1 LLTILLSLNNVLA
14 VGGAGSYDVAVVGA
28 GHNGLVAAF
37 YLARAGL
44 KVVVV
49 ERRDIVGGA
58 CVTEEFAP
66 GFRASTG
73 AYILSMLRPA
83 IWKDLRLRE
92 RGVVTDDAGPS
103 LNLFPDGADLLLDD
117 DPDLAA
123 EAVRRF
129 SPADAQALPEVEDQL
144 LRLAGLLVPTF
155 DLTAFNVGDLHRR
168 DSRTLTSMLRSAVR
182 SRKDLDEAL
191 FLMTTSA
198 DHNLSERFESPYVK
212 AALGWH
218 SINDSLNGPSTLGT
232 AYVLL
237 HDHVSHE
244 PGGGLRR
251 WGFVRG
257 GMGQVTVKMAEA
269 AREAGA
275 EIRTG
280 VEVDR
285 ILTRG
290 TGESVTA
297 SGLALSDG
305 SEVDSRIVLSN
316 ADPRRT
322 FETLCDPGDLPA
334 EFLRAVRNIRSDG
347 TSIKINLALDA
358 LPAAAAVPGTG
369 PQPYHH
375 GVLEL
380 GPTLDV
386 LDRQQADARVGVAAT
401 GAHIEMCFPT
411 VHDPSLAPE
420 GKHVATIDVNSQP
433 YSLAEGNWDSIK
445 DGVADRVLQE
455 LDGYFPGLSSSVLHR
470 QVLSPLDLERIIGIT
485 GGHALHGE
493 MAPDQLFMNRPV
505 RGYAD
510 YRTPIA
516 GLYLCG
522 AGTHPGGGVSGAN
535 GRNCAGEALRDLRG
549 GWLRRRL
556 HDRKR

>member
-1 LLTILLSLNNVLA
+1 MSQAKAYDA
-14 VGGAGSYDVAVVGA
+14 VVVGA

-37 YLARAGL
+37 YLARAGQRVL
-44 KVVVV
+44 VV
-49 ERRDIVGGA
+49 ERREIVGGA

-66 GFRASTG
+66 GYRASTG

-83 IWKDLRLRE
+83 VWADLRLRE

-117 DPDLAA
+117 DPDTAA
-123 EAVRRF
+123 RAVRRF
-129 SPADAQALPEVEDQL
+129 SPADAETLPEVEDQL

-155 DLTAFNVGDLHRR
+155 DLTAFSVGRLRRR
-168 DSRTLTSMLRSAVR
+168 DRRTLTSLLRATVR
-182 SRKDLDEAL
+182 SRRDLDEAL
-191 FLMTTSA
+191 FLLTTSA
-198 DHNLSERFESPYVK
+198 DHYLSERFESPYVR

-257 GMGQVTVKMAEA
+257 GMGRVTEAMADA

-285 ILTRG
+285 ILTSGSGDGVAVTGVLLADG
-290 TGESVTA
+290 TNVATD
-297 SGLALSDG
+297 L
-305 SEVDSRIVLSN
+305 VLSN

-322 FETLCDPGDLPA
+322 FETLCDASDLPA
-334 EFLRAVRNIRSDG
+334 DFLRAVRNIRSDG
-347 TSIKINLALDA
+347 TSIKLNLALDR
-358 LPAAAAVPGTG
+358 LPSARGQEGSGA
-369 PQPYHH
+369 QPYHH
-375 GVLEL
+375 GILEL

-386 LDRQQADARVGVAAT
+386 LDLQQAHARAGIPAT

-420 GKHVATIDVNSQP
+420 GKHVATVDINSQP
-433 YSLAEGNWDSIK
+433 YTLAESDWDSIK
-445 DGVADRVLQE
+445 EGVADRVLAE
-455 LDGYFPGLSSSVLHR
+455 LDEYFPGISSSVLHR
-470 QVLSPLDLERIIGIT
+470 QVLSPLDLERVLGMT

-510 YRTPIA
+510 YRSPVA

-535 GRNCAGEALRDLRG
+535 GRNCAGEVLRDLRRG
-549 GWLRRRL
+549 RGWPRRSTSRRREEMT
-556 HDRKR
+556 HD

>member
-1 LLTILLSLNNVLA
+1 MSVTS
-14 VGGAGSYDVAVVGA
+14 SYDAVVVGA

-37 YLARAGL
+37 YLARAGR
-44 KVVVV
+44 KVLVV
-49 ERRDIVGGA
+49 ERREIVGGA

-83 IWKDLRLRE
+83 IWTDLKLRE

-117 DPDLAA
+117 DPATAA

-129 SPADAQALPEVEDQL
+129 SPADARTLPVVEDQL
-144 LRLAGLLVPTF
+144 LRLAALLVPTF
-155 DLTAFNVGDLHRR
+155 DMTAFDVGHLQRR
-168 DSRTLTSMLRSAVR
+168 DARSIVSLLRNTMR
-182 SRKDLDEAL
+182 SRNDLDEAL
-191 FLMTTSA
+191 FLLTASA
-198 DHNLSERFESPYVK
+198 NHYLTERFESPYVR

-218 SINDSLNGPSTLGT
+218 SINDSLAGPSTFGT

-237 HDHVSHE
+237 HDHVSHD

-257 GMGQVTVKMAEA
+257 GMGKVTEAMAEA

-275 EIRTG
+275 EIRLGVGVDQILTKG
-280 VEVDR
+280 AGENVEVAGVQLAD
-285 ILTRG
+285 G
-290 TGESVTA
+290 TTVSAGM
-297 SGLALSDG
+297 
-305 SEVDSRIVLSN
+305 VLSG
-316 ADPRRT
+316 ADPKHT
-322 FETLCDPGDLPA
+322 FETLCDPADLPA
-334 EFLRAVRNIRSDG
+334 DFLRSVRNIRSDG
-347 TSIKINLALDA
+347 TSIKINLALDR
-358 LPAAAAVPGTG
+358 LPAAVGQTGTG

-375 GVLEL
+375 GVIEI

-386 LDRQQADARVGVAAT
+386 LDLQQAGARAGVPAT
-401 GAHIEMCFPT
+401 GAHIELCFPT
-411 VHDPSLAPE
+411 VHDSSLAPD
-420 GKHVATIDVNSQP
+420 GKHVATVDINSQP
-433 YSLAEGNWDSIK
+433 YTLAEGDWDSIK
-445 DGVADRVLQE
+445 DGVADRVLDE
-455 LDGYFPGLSSSVLHR
+455 LDGYFPGISSSVLHR
-470 QVLSPLDLERIIGIT
+470 QVLSPLDLERLLGLT

-505 RGYAD
+505 RGYAA
-510 YRTPIA
+510 YRTPVA

-535 GRNCAGEALRDLRG
+535 GRNCATEALRDTRRG
-549 GWLRRRL
+549 PQWLRRQTAAQNRGE
-556 HDRKR
+556 R

>member
-1 LLTILLSLNNVLA
+1 MTETR
-14 VGGAGSYDVAVVGA
+14 SYDTVVVGA

-37 YLARAGL
+37 YLARAGR
-44 KVVVV
+44 KVLVV
-49 ERRDIVGGA
+49 ERREIVGGA

-66 GFRASTG
+66 GYRASTG

-83 IWKDLRLRE
+83 IWTDLRLRE

-117 DPDLAA
+117 DPATAA
-123 EAVRRF
+123 QAVRRF
-129 SPADAQALPEVEDQL
+129 SPADAVMLPQVEDQL
-144 LRLAGLLVPTF
+144 LRLAALLVPTF
-155 DLTAFNVGDLHRR
+155 DMTAFNVSKLRRR
-168 DSRTLTSMLRSAVR
+168 DGRTLMALLRNTFR
-182 SRKDLDEAL
+182 SRQDLDEAL
-191 FLMTTSA
+191 FLLTTSA
-198 DHNLSERFESPYVK
+198 DHYLTERFESPYVR

-218 SINDSLNGPSTLGT
+218 SINDSLAGPSTFGT

-237 HDHVSHE
+237 HDHVSHD

-257 GMGQVTVKMAEA
+257 GMGKVTAAMAEA

-280 VEVDR
+280 VGVDR

-290 TGESVTA
+290 
-297 SGLALSDG
+297 SGSNVEVAGVQLADG
-305 SEVDSRIVLSN
+305 TVVSTDLVLSG
-316 ADPRRT
+316 ADPKHT
-322 FETLCDPGDLPA
+322 FEKLCDPADLPGD
-334 EFLRAVRNIRSDG
+334 FLAAVSNIRSDG
-347 TSIKINLALDA
+347 TSVKINLALDR
-358 LPAAAAVPGTG
+358 LPVRAGQTGTG
-369 PQPYHH
+369 PQPYHY
-375 GVLEL
+375 GVMEL

-386 LDRQQADARVGVAAT
+386 LDLQQAQARAGVPAT

-411 VHDPSLAPE
+411 VHDPSLAPD
-420 GKHVATIDVNSQP
+420 GKHVATVDINSQP
-433 YSLAEGNWDSIK
+433 YTLAEDDWDSIK
-445 DGVADRVLQE
+445 DGVADRVLSE

-470 QVLSPLDLERIIGIT
+470 QVLSPLDLERVLGMT

-505 RGYAD
+505 RGHAD

-535 GRNCAGEALRDLRG
+535 GRNSAGEALRDLRRG
-549 GWLRRRL
+549 PRRRGR
-556 HDRKR
+556 DRTQ

>member
-1 LLTILLSLNNVLA
+1 
-14 VGGAGSYDVAVVGA
+14 
-28 GHNGLVAAF
+28 
-37 YLARAGL
+37 
-44 KVVVV
+44 
-49 ERRDIVGGA
+49 
-58 CVTEEFAP
+58 
-66 GFRASTG
+66 
-73 AYILSMLRPA
+73 
-83 IWKDLRLRE
+83 
-92 RGVVTDDAGPS
+92 
-103 LNLFPDGADLLLDD
+103 
-117 DPDLAA
+117 
-123 EAVRRF
+123 
-129 SPADAQALPEVEDQL
+129 
-144 LRLAGLLVPTF
+144 
-155 DLTAFNVGDLHRR
+155 
-168 DSRTLTSMLRSAVR
+168 
-182 SRKDLDEAL
+182 
-191 FLMTTSA
+191 
-198 DHNLSERFESPYVK
+198 
-212 AALGWH
+212 
-218 SINDSLNGPSTLGT
+218 
-232 AYVLL
+232 
-237 HDHVSHE
+237 
-244 PGGGLRR
+244 
-251 WGFVRG
+251 
-257 GMGQVTVKMAEA
+257 MGQVTVTMAEA

-280 VEVDR
+280 VGVDR

-290 TGESVTA
+290 SGDSVAAT
-297 SGLALSDG
+297 GLALSDG
-305 SEVDSRIVLSN
+305 STVDSRIVLSN
-316 ADPRRT
+316 ADPRHT
-322 FETLCDPGDLPA
+322 FETLCEPGDLPA

-347 TSIKINLALDA
+347 SSIKINLALDA
-358 LPAAAAVPGTG
+358 LPSAAAVPGSG

-386 LDRQQADARVGVAAT
+386 LDRQQAEARAGIAAT

-420 GKHVATIDVNSQP
+420 GKHIATIDVNSQP
-433 YSLAEGNWDSIK
+433 YTLAEGSWDSIK
-445 DGVADRVLQE
+445 DGVADRVLEE

>member
-1 LLTILLSLNNVLA
+1 M
-14 VGGAGSYDVAVVGA
+14 VGA
-28 GHNGLVAAF
+28 GHTGLVAAF
-37 YLARAGL
+37 YLARAGR
-44 KVVVV
+44 KVLVV
-49 ERRDIVGGA
+49 ERREIVGGA

-83 IWKDLRLRE
+83 IWTDLRLRE

-117 DPDLAA
+117 DPATAA

-129 SPADAQALPEVEDQL
+129 SPADARTLPVVEDQL
-144 LRLAGLLVPTF
+144 LRLAALLVPTF
-155 DLTAFNVGDLHRR
+155 DMTAFDVGHLQRR
-168 DSRTLTSMLRSAVR
+168 DARSIVSLLRNTMR
-182 SRKDLDEAL
+182 SRNDLDEAL
-191 FLMTTSA
+191 FLLTASA
-198 DHNLSERFESPYVK
+198 NHYLTERFESPYVR

-218 SINDSLNGPSTLGT
+218 SINDSLAGPSTFGT

-237 HDHVSHE
+237 HDHVSHD

-257 GMGQVTVKMAEA
+257 GMGKVTEAMAEA

-275 EIRTG
+275 EIRLGVGVDQILTKG
-280 VEVDR
+280 AGENVEVAGVQLAD
-285 ILTRG
+285 G
-290 TGESVTA
+290 TTVSAGM
-297 SGLALSDG
+297 
-305 SEVDSRIVLSN
+305 VLSG
-316 ADPRRT
+316 ADPKHT
-322 FETLCDPGDLPA
+322 FETLCDPADLPA
-334 EFLRAVRNIRSDG
+334 DFLRSVRNIRSDG
-347 TSIKINLALDA
+347 TSIKINLALDR
-358 LPAAAAVPGTG
+358 LPAAVGQTGTG

-375 GVLEL
+375 GVIEI

-386 LDRQQADARVGVAAT
+386 LDLQQAGARAGVPAT
-401 GAHIEMCFPT
+401 GAHIELCFPT
-411 VHDPSLAPE
+411 VHDSSLAPD
-420 GKHVATIDVNSQP
+420 GKHVATVDINSQP
-433 YSLAEGNWDSIK
+433 YTLAEGDWDSIK
-445 DGVADRVLQE
+445 DGVADRVLDE
-455 LDGYFPGLSSSVLHR
+455 LDGYFPGISSSVLHR
-470 QVLSPLDLERIIGIT
+470 QVLSPLDLERLLGLT

-510 YRTPIA
+510 YRTPVA

-535 GRNCAGEALRDLRG
+535 GRNCATEALRDTRRG
-549 GWLRRRL
+549 PQWLRRQTAAQNRGE
-556 HDRKR
+556 R

>member
-1 LLTILLSLNNVLA
+1 LLTIHLSLNSVVD
-14 VGGAGSYDVAVVGA
+14 VGDAGSYDVAVVGA

-168 DSRTLTSMLRSAVR
+168 DGRTLTSMLRSAVR

-191 FLMTTSA
+191 FLLTTSA
-198 DHNLSERFESPYVK
+198 DHYLSERFDSPYVK

-280 VEVDR
+280 VGVDR

-290 TGESVTA
+290 SGDSVAAT
-297 SGLALSDG
+297 GLALSDG
-305 SEVDSRIVLSN
+305 STVDSRIVLSN
-316 ADPRRT
+316 ADPRHT
-322 FETLCDPGDLPA
+322 FETLCEPGDLPA

-347 TSIKINLALDA
+347 SSIKINLALDA
-358 LPAAAAVPGTG
+358 LPSAAAVPGSG

-386 LDRQQADARVGVAAT
+386 LDRQQAEARAGIAAT

-420 GKHVATIDVNSQP
+420 GKHIATIDVNSQP
-433 YSLAEGNWDSIK
+433 YTLAEGNWDSIK
-445 DGVADRVLQE
+445 DGVADRVLEE
-455 LDGYFPGLSSSVLHR
+455 LEGYFPGLSSSVLHR

>member
-1 LLTILLSLNNVLA
+1 M
-14 VGGAGSYDVAVVGA
+14 VVGA

-37 YLARAGL
+37 YLARAGRRVL
-44 KVVVV
+44 VV

-83 IWKDLRLRE
+83 IWADLRLRQ

-117 DPDLAA
+117 DPATAA
-123 EAVRRF
+123 QAVRRF
-129 SPADAQALPEVEDQL
+129 SPADARALPEVEDQL

-155 DLTAFNVGDLHRR
+155 DLTAFNVGRLRRR
-168 DSRTLTSMLRSAVR
+168 DSRTLGALLRATVR
-182 SRKDLDEAL
+182 SRRDLDEAL
-191 FLMTTSA
+191 FLLTTSA
-198 DHNLSERFESPYVK
+198 DHYLAERFQSPYVRT
-212 AALGWH
+212 ALGWH

-237 HDHVSHE
+237 HDHVSHD

-257 GMGQVTVKMAEA
+257 GMGQVTAAMAEA

-280 VEVDR
+280 LGVDR

-290 TGESVTA
+290 TGEAATVSGVQLADGTQVA
-297 SGLALSDG
+297 SAL
-305 SEVDSRIVLSN
+305 VLSN
-316 ADPRRT
+316 ADPKHT
-322 FETLCDPGDLPA
+322 FETLCDPADLPA
-334 EFLRAVRNIRSDG
+334 EFLRAVRNIRSQG
-347 TSIKINLALDA
+347 TSIKINLALDR
-358 LPAAAAVPGTG
+358 LPAARGHEGNG

-386 LDRQQADARVGVAAT
+386 LDIQQAGARSGIPAT

-411 VHDPSLAPE
+411 DHDPSLAPE
-420 GKHVATIDVNSQP
+420 GRHVATVDINSQP
-433 YSLAEGNWDSIK
+433 YTLAEGDWDSIK
-445 DGVADRVLQE
+445 EGVADRVLDE
-455 LDGYFPGLSSSVLHR
+455 LDGYFPGISSSVLHR
-470 QVLSPLDLERIIGIT
+470 QVLSPLDLERVLGMT

-505 RGYAD
+505 RGFAD
-510 YRTPIA
+510 YRTPIV

-535 GRNCAGEALRDLRG
+535 GRNCAAEVLRDQRRG
-549 GWLRRRL
+549 ARRARQ
-556 HDRKR
+556 REEGKRSR

>member
-1 LLTILLSLNNVLA
+1 VDS
-14 VGGAGSYDVAVVGA
+14 AGSYDVVVVGA

-44 KVVVV
+44 KVLVV
-49 ERRDIVGGA
+49 ERREIVGGA

-66 GFRASTG
+66 GYRASTG

-92 RGVVTDDAGPS
+92 RGIVTDDAGPS

-123 EAVRRF
+123 DAVRRF

-155 DLTAFNVGDLHRR
+155 DLTAFNVADPHRR
-168 DSRTLTSMLRSAVR
+168 DARTLMAMVRNAVR
-182 SRKDLDEAL
+182 TRRDLDEAL
-191 FLMTTSA
+191 FLLTTSA
-198 DHNLSERFESPYVK
+198 DHYLNERFESPYVR

-257 GMGQVTVKMAEA
+257 GMGQVTAKMAEA

-280 VEVDR
+280 VGVER

-290 TGESVTA
+290 SGDSVAATGVL
-297 SGLALSDG
+297 LADG
-305 SEVDSRIVLSN
+305 TRVGSRLVLSG
-316 ADPRRT
+316 ADPRHT
-322 FETLCDPGDLPA
+322 FETLCAPADLPA
-334 EFLRAVRNIRSDG
+334 DFLRAVRNIRSDG
-347 TSIKINLALDA
+347 TSIKMNLALDR
-358 LPAAAAVPGTG
+358 LPVARNQADGG
-369 PQPYHH
+369 PQPYHR

-386 LDRQQADARVGVAAT
+386 LDLQQAEARAGIPAS

-411 VHDPSLAPE
+411 VHDPSLAPD
-420 GKHVATIDVNSQP
+420 GKHVATIDINSQP
-433 YSLAEGNWDSIK
+433 YTLAEGDWDTIK
-445 DGVADRVLQE
+445 DGVADRVLAE

-470 QVLSPLDLERIIGIT
+470 QVLSPLDLERILGIT

-505 RGYAD
+505 RGHAD
-510 YRTPIA
+510 YRTPIS

-535 GRNCAGEALRDLRG
+535 GRNCAGEALSDLRRG
-549 GWLRRRL
+549 PRWLRQRL
-556 HDRKR
+556 DNRKR

>member
-198 DHNLSERFESPYVK
+198 DHYLSERFESPYVK

-275 EIRTG
+275 QIRTG

>member
-1 LLTILLSLNNVLA
+1 
-14 VGGAGSYDVAVVGA
+14 VGVAGSYDTVVVGA

-37 YLARAGL
+37 YLARAGR
-44 KVVVV
+44 KVLVV
-49 ERRDIVGGA
+49 ERRGIVGGA

-66 GFRASTG
+66 GYRASTG

-83 IWKDLRLRE
+83 IWIDLRLRE
-92 RGVVTDDAGPS
+92 RGIVTDDAGPS

-117 DPDLAA
+117 DPAEAA
-123 EAVRRF
+123 RAVRRF
-129 SPADAQALPEVEDQL
+129 SPADAVALPEVEEQL

-168 DSRTLTSMLRSAVR
+168 DGRTLMSMLRSVVR

-191 FLMTTSA
+191 FLLTTSA
-198 DHNLSERFESPYVK
+198 DHYLSERFESPYVK

-218 SINDSLNGPSTLGT
+218 SINDSLNGPGTLGT

-280 VEVDR
+280 VGVQR
-285 ILTRG
+285 ILTQG
-290 TGESVTA
+290 SGENVSVT
-297 SGLALSDG
+297 GVALDDGTTVSSDM
-305 SEVDSRIVLSN
+305 VLSG
-316 ADPRRT
+316 ADPKHT
-322 FETLCDPGDLPA
+322 FETLCDPSDLPSD
-334 EFLRAVRNIRSDG
+334 FLRAVRNIRSDG
-347 TSIKINLALDA
+347 TSIKINLALDR
-358 LPAAAAVPGTG
+358 LPAAAGQPGTG

-386 LDRQQADARVGVAAT
+386 LDLQQAEARAGIAAT

-420 GKHVATIDVNSQP
+420 GKHVATIDINSQP
-433 YSLAEGNWDSIK
+433 YTLADGDWDSIK
-445 DGVADRVLQE
+445 DGVADRVLEE
-455 LDGYFPGLSSSVLHR
+455 LDGYFPGMTSSVLHR
-470 QVLSPLDLERIIGIT
+470 QVLSPLDLERVLGLT

-535 GRNCAGEALRDLRG
+535 GRNCAGEALSDLRRG
-549 GWLRRRL
+549 PRWLRQRL
-556 HDRKR
+556 DNRKR

>member
-1 LLTILLSLNNVLA
+1 MSVTS
-14 VGGAGSYDVAVVGA
+14 SYDAVVVGA

-37 YLARAGL
+37 YLARAGRQVL
-44 KVVVV
+44 VV
-49 ERRDIVGGA
+49 ERREIVGGA

-83 IWKDLRLRE
+83 IWTDLRLRE

-117 DPDLAA
+117 DPATAA

-129 SPADAQALPEVEDQL
+129 SPADARTLPVVEDQL
-144 LRLAGLLVPTF
+144 LRLAALLVPTF
-155 DLTAFNVGDLHRR
+155 DMTAFDVGHLQRR
-168 DSRTLTSMLRSAVR
+168 DARSIVSLLRNTMR
-182 SRKDLDEAL
+182 SRNDLDEAL
-191 FLMTTSA
+191 FLLTASA
-198 DHNLSERFESPYVK
+198 NHYLTERFESPYVR

-218 SINDSLNGPSTLGT
+218 SINDSLAGPSTFGT

-237 HDHVSHE
+237 HDHVSHD

-257 GMGQVTVKMAEA
+257 GMGKVTEAMAEA

-275 EIRTG
+275 EIRLGVGVDQILTKG
-280 VEVDR
+280 AGENVEVAGVQLAD
-285 ILTRG
+285 G
-290 TGESVTA
+290 TTVSAGM
-297 SGLALSDG
+297 
-305 SEVDSRIVLSN
+305 VLSG
-316 ADPRRT
+316 ADPKHT
-322 FETLCDPGDLPA
+322 FETLCDPADLPA
-334 EFLRAVRNIRSDG
+334 DFLRSVRNIRSDG
-347 TSIKINLALDA
+347 TSIKINLALDR
-358 LPAAAAVPGTG
+358 LPAAVGQTGTG
-369 PQPYHH
+369 AQPYHH
-375 GVLEL
+375 GVIEI

-386 LDRQQADARVGVAAT
+386 LDLQQAGARAGVPAT
-401 GAHIEMCFPT
+401 GAHIELCFPT
-411 VHDPSLAPE
+411 VHDSSLAPD
-420 GKHVATIDVNSQP
+420 GKHVATVDINSQP
-433 YSLAEGNWDSIK
+433 YTLAEGDWDSIK
-445 DGVADRVLQE
+445 DGVADRVLDE
-455 LDGYFPGLSSSVLHR
+455 LDGYFPGISSSVLHR
-470 QVLSPLDLERIIGIT
+470 QVLSPLDLERLLGLT

-510 YRTPIA
+510 YRTPVA

-535 GRNCAGEALRDLRG
+535 GRNCATEALRDTRRG
-549 GWLRRRL
+549 PQWLRRQTAAQNRGE
-556 HDRKR
+556 R

>member
-1 LLTILLSLNNVLA
+1 MSVTS
-14 VGGAGSYDVAVVGA
+14 SYDAVVVGA

-37 YLARAGL
+37 YLARAGR
-44 KVVVV
+44 KVLVV
-49 ERRDIVGGA
+49 ERREIVGGA

-83 IWKDLRLRE
+83 IWTDLRLRE

-117 DPDLAA
+117 DPATAA

-129 SPADAQALPEVEDQL
+129 SPADARTLPVVEDQL
-144 LRLAGLLVPTF
+144 LRLAALLVPTF
-155 DLTAFNVGDLHRR
+155 DMTAFDVGHLQRR
-168 DSRTLTSMLRSAVR
+168 DARSIVSLLRNTMR
-182 SRKDLDEAL
+182 SRNDLDEAL
-191 FLMTTSA
+191 FLLTASA
-198 DHNLSERFESPYVK
+198 NHYLTERFESPYVR

-218 SINDSLNGPSTLGT
+218 SINDSLAGPSTFGT

-237 HDHVSHE
+237 HDHVSHD

-257 GMGQVTVKMAEA
+257 GMGKVTEAMAEA

-275 EIRTG
+275 EIRLGVGVDQILTKG
-280 VEVDR
+280 AGENVEVAGVQLAD
-285 ILTRG
+285 G
-290 TGESVTA
+290 TTVSAGM
-297 SGLALSDG
+297 
-305 SEVDSRIVLSN
+305 VLSG
-316 ADPRRT
+316 ADPKHT
-322 FETLCDPGDLPA
+322 FETLCDPADLPA
-334 EFLRAVRNIRSDG
+334 DFLRSVRNIRSDG
-347 TSIKINLALDA
+347 TSIKINLALDR
-358 LPAAAAVPGTG
+358 LPAAVGQTGTG

-375 GVLEL
+375 GVIEI

-386 LDRQQADARVGVAAT
+386 LDLQQAGARAGVPAT

-411 VHDPSLAPE
+411 VHDSSLAPD
-420 GKHVATIDVNSQP
+420 GKHVATVDINSQP
-433 YSLAEGNWDSIK
+433 YTLAEGDWDSIK
-445 DGVADRVLQE
+445 DGVADRVLDE
-455 LDGYFPGLSSSVLHR
+455 LDGYFPGISSSVLHR
-470 QVLSPLDLERIIGIT
+470 QVLSPLDLERLLGLT

-510 YRTPIA
+510 YRTPVA

-535 GRNCAGEALRDLRG
+535 GRNCATEALRDTRRG
-549 GWLRRRL
+549 PQWLRRQTAAQNRGE
-556 HDRKR
+556 R

>member
-1 LLTILLSLNNVLA
+1 MTASALGRLSDARPRQYDAVV
-14 VGGAGSYDVAVVGA
+14 VGG

-37 YLARAGL
+37 YLAKAGKRVL
-44 KVVVV
+44 VV
-49 ERRDIVGGA
+49 ERREIVGGCA
-58 CVTEEFAP
+58 VTEEFAP
-66 GFRASTG
+66 GYRASTG

-117 DPDLAA
+117 DPAEAA
-123 EAVRRF
+123 RAVRRF
-129 SPADAQALPEVEDQL
+129 SPADAAALPEVEDQL

-155 DLTAFNVGDLHRR
+155 DLTAFNVGTLRAR
-168 DSRTLTSMLRSAVR
+168 DGRTLRAMLGSAVR

-191 FLMTTSA
+191 FLLTTSA
-198 DHNLSERFESPYVK
+198 THYLTERFESPYVR

-257 GMGQVTVKMAEA
+257 GMGRVTELMAEA

-280 VEVDR
+280 VGVER
-285 ILTRG
+285 ILTTG
-290 TGESVTA
+290 TGDDVRATGVA
-297 SGLALSDG
+297 LADG
-305 SEVDSRIVLSN
+305 SVVEAGLVLSN
-316 ADPRRT
+316 ADPVHT
-322 FETLCDPGDLPA
+322 FDKLCDPGDLPA
-334 EFLRAVRNIRSDG
+334 DFLRAVRNIRIDG
-347 TSIKINLALDA
+347 TSIKINLALDR
-358 LPAAAAVPGTG
+358 LPAARGQAGSG
-369 PQPYHH
+369 PQPYHR
-375 GVLEL
+375 GIFEL

-386 LDRQQADARVGVAAT
+386 LDLQQAEARAGIPAV

-420 GKHVATIDVNSQP
+420 GKHVATVDINSQP
-433 YSLAEGNWDSIK
+433 YSLADGDWDSVK
-445 DGVADRVLQE
+445 DKIADRVLTE
-455 LDGYFPGLSSSVLHR
+455 LDDYFPGISTSVLHR
-470 QVLSPLDLERIIGIT
+470 QVLSPLDLERVLGIT

-505 RGYAD
+505 RGWAD
-510 YRTPIA
+510 YRTPIS

-535 GRNCAGEALRDLRG
+535 GRNCAAEVLRDQRKASGL
-549 GWLRRRL
+549 LRRRS
-556 HDRKR
+556 KGS

>member
-1 LLTILLSLNNVLA
+1 M
-14 VGGAGSYDVAVVGA
+14 GGAGSYDVAVVGA

-198 DHNLSERFESPYVK
+198 DHYLSERFESPYVK

>member
-1 LLTILLSLNNVLA
+1 
-14 VGGAGSYDVAVVGA
+14 VVGA

-37 YLARAGL
+37 YLARAGRRVL
-44 KVVVV
+44 VV
-49 ERRDIVGGA
+49 ERREIVGGA

-66 GFRASTG
+66 GYRASTG

-83 IWKDLRLRE
+83 VWTDLRLRE

-117 DPDLAA
+117 DPELAA
-123 EAVRRF
+123 RAVRRF
-129 SPADAQALPEVEDQL
+129 SPADARALPEVEDQL
-144 LRLAGLLVPTF
+144 LRLAALLVPTF
-155 DLTAFNVGDLHRR
+155 DMTAFSPGHLRRR
-168 DSRTLTSMLRSAVR
+168 DGRSILPLLRNTLRSR
-182 SRKDLDEAL
+182 RDLDEAL
-191 FLMTTSA
+191 FLITASD
-198 DHNLSERFESPYVK
+198 DHYLTERFESPYVR

-218 SINDSLNGPSTLGT
+218 SINDSLAGPSTFGT

-237 HDHVSHE
+237 HDHVSHD

-257 GMGQVTVKMAEA
+257 GMGRVTEAMAEA

-275 EIRTG
+275 EIRLG
-280 VEVDR
+280 VGVDR

-290 TGESVTA
+290 SGDDVAVTGVQ
-297 SGLALSDG
+297 LADG
-305 SEVDSRIVLSN
+305 SAVEAPMVLSG
-316 ADPRRT
+316 ADPKHT
-322 FETLCDPGDLPA
+322 FESLCDPGDLPA
-334 EFLRAVRNIRSDG
+334 DFLRAVRNIRHDG
-347 TSIKINLALDA
+347 TSIKINLALDR
-358 LPAAAAVPGTG
+358 LPAAVGQTGTG
-369 PQPYHH
+369 AQPYHH
-375 GVLEL
+375 GVIEI

-386 LDRQQADARVGVAAT
+386 LDQQQAQARAGVPAT

-411 VHDPSLAPE
+411 VHDPSLAPD
-420 GKHVATIDVNSQP
+420 GKHVATVDINSQP
-433 YSLAEGNWDSIK
+433 YTLAEGDWDSIK
-445 DGVADRVLQE
+445 ESVADRVLAE

-470 QVLSPLDLERIIGIT
+470 QVLSPLDLERLLGLT

-510 YRTPIA
+510 YRTPIG

-522 AGTHPGGGVSGAN
+522 AGTHPGGGVAN
-535 GRNCAGEALRDLRG
+535 GRNAAAEALRDIRRG
-549 GWLRRRL
+549 PRWLRRRA
-556 HDRKR
+556 DREHHEER

>member
-1 LLTILLSLNNVLA
+1 MSETT
-14 VGGAGSYDVAVVGA
+14 SYDAVVVGA

-37 YLARAGL
+37 YLARAGRRVL
-44 KVVVV
+44 VV
-49 ERRDIVGGA
+49 ERREIVGGA

-66 GFRASTG
+66 GYHASTG

-83 IWKDLRLRE
+83 IWTDLRLRE

-117 DPDLAA
+117 DPATAA
-123 EAVRRF
+123 QAVRRF
-129 SPADAQALPEVEDQL
+129 SAVDAVALPQVEDQL
-144 LRLAGLLVPTF
+144 LRLASLLVPTF
-155 DLTAFNVGDLHRR
+155 DLTAFNVSRLHRR
-168 DSRTLTSMLRSAVR
+168 DGRTLTSLLRNTLR
-182 SRKDLDEAL
+182 NRKELDEAL
-191 FLMTTSA
+191 FLLTTSA
-198 DHNLSERFESPYVK
+198 AHYLTERFESPYVR

-218 SINDSLNGPSTLGT
+218 SINDSLAGPSTFGT

-237 HDHVSHE
+237 HDHVSHD

-257 GMGQVTVKMAEA
+257 GMGRVTAAMAEA
-269 AREAGA
+269 ARDAGA

-280 VEVDR
+280 VDVER

-290 TGESVTA
+290 SGEGVQVAGVLLADGTSVSA
-297 SGLALSDG
+297 DM
-305 SEVDSRIVLSN
+305 VLSN
-316 ADPRRT
+316 ADPKRT
-322 FETLCDPGDLPA
+322 FNSLCDPADLP
-334 EFLRAVRNIRSDG
+334 EDFLRAIANIRSDG
-347 TSIKINLALDA
+347 TSIKINLALDR
-358 LPAAAAVPGTG
+358 LPAAVGQSGAG

-386 LDRQQADARVGVAAT
+386 LDLQQAEARAGVPAS

-420 GKHVATIDVNSQP
+420 GKHVATIDINSQP
-433 YSLAEGNWDSIK
+433 YSLAEDDWDSIK
-445 DGVADRVLQE
+445 AGVADRVLSE

-470 QVLSPLDLERIIGIT
+470 QVLSPLDLERVLGLT

-505 RGYAD
+505 RGHAD

-535 GRNCAGEALRDLRG
+535 GRNCATEALRDLRRG
-549 GWLRRRL
+549 VRWPRRR
-556 HDRKR
+556 DERKQ

>member
-1 LLTILLSLNNVLA
+1 VSDK
-14 VGGAGSYDVAVVGA
+14 SYDTVVVGA

-37 YLARAGL
+37 YLARAGRRVL
-44 KVVVV
+44 VV
-49 ERRDIVGGA
+49 ERREIVGGA

-83 IWKDLRLRE
+83 IWADLRLRQ

-117 DPDLAA
+117 DPATAA
-123 EAVRRF
+123 DAVRRF
-129 SPADAQALPEVEDQL
+129 SPADALALPQVEDQL
-144 LRLAGLLVPTF
+144 LRLAALLVPTF
-155 DLTAFNVGDLHRR
+155 DLTAFNVGSLHRR
-168 DSRTLTSMLRSAVR
+168 DGRTLVSLLRNTLR

-191 FLMTTSA
+191 FLLTTSA
-198 DHNLSERFESPYVK
+198 DHYLSERFESPYVR

-218 SINDSLNGPSTLGT
+218 SINDSLAGPATFGT

-237 HDHVSHE
+237 HDHVSHD

-257 GMGQVTVKMAEA
+257 GMGQVTAAMAEA

-275 EIRTG
+275 EIRLG
-280 VEVDR
+280 VSVDS

-290 TGESVTA
+290 PQGRPEVAGVQLADGTA
-297 SGLALSDG
+297 VASSM
-305 SEVDSRIVLSN
+305 VLSG
-316 ADPRRT
+316 ADPKHT
-322 FETLCDPGDLPA
+322 FEKLCDPSDLPA
-334 EFLRAVRNIRSDG
+334 NFLNAVRNIRSDG
-347 TSIKINLALDA
+347 TSVKINLALDR
-358 LPAAAAVPGTG
+358 LPSAAGQAGAG

-375 GVLEL
+375 GVMEL

-386 LDRQQADARVGVAAT
+386 LDLQQASARAGVPAT

-411 VHDPSLAPE
+411 VHDPSLAPA
-420 GKHVATIDVNSQP
+420 GKHIATIDINSQP
-433 YSLAEGNWDSIK
+433 YTLAEGSWDSLK
-445 DGVADRVLQE
+445 EQVADRVLEE

-470 QVLSPLDLERIIGIT
+470 QVLSPLDLERVLGLT

-535 GRNCAGEALRDLRG
+535 GRNSATEALRDLRRG
-549 GWLRRRL
+549 KSWLHRRSDGNR
-556 HDRKR
+556 

>member
-198 DHNLSERFESPYVK
+198 DHYLSERFESPYVK

-445 DGVADRVLQE
+445 DGVADRVLEE

>member
-1 LLTILLSLNNVLA
+1 MTR
-14 VGGAGSYDVAVVGA
+14 SYDAVVVGA

-37 YLARAGL
+37 YLARAGQ
-44 KVVVV
+44 KVLVV
-49 ERRDIVGGA
+49 ERREIVGGA

-66 GFRASTG
+66 GYRASTG

-83 IWKDLRLRE
+83 IWTDLRLRE

-117 DPDLAA
+117 DPVKAA
-123 EAVRRF
+123 DAVRRF
-129 SPADAQALPEVEDQL
+129 SPADAQTLPEVEDQL
-144 LRLAGLLVPTF
+144 LRLAALLVPTF
-155 DLTAFNVGDLHRR
+155 DMTAFSVGHLRRR
-168 DSRTLTSMLRSAVR
+168 DSRSIVALLRNTMR

-191 FLMTTSA
+191 FLITASA
-198 DHNLSERFESPYVK
+198 NHYLTERFESPYVR

-218 SINDSLNGPSTLGT
+218 SINDSLAGPSTFGT

-237 HDHVSHE
+237 HDHVSHD

-257 GMGQVTVKMAEA
+257 GMGKVTEAMAEA

-275 EIRTG
+275 EIRLGVGVDQILTQGAGEDVEVTG
-280 VEVDR
+280 VQLAD
-285 ILTRG
+285 G
-290 TGESVTA
+290 TTVSAGV
-297 SGLALSDG
+297 
-305 SEVDSRIVLSN
+305 VLSG
-316 ADPRRT
+316 ADPKHT
-322 FETLCDPGDLPA
+322 FESLCDPADLPA
-334 EFLRAVRNIRSDG
+334 DFLRSVRNIRSDG
-347 TSIKINLALDA
+347 TSIKINLALDR
-358 LPAAAAVPGTG
+358 LPAAVGQTGTG
-369 PQPYHH
+369 AQAYHH
-375 GVLEL
+375 GVIEI

-386 LDRQQADARVGVAAT
+386 LDLQQAQARAGVPAT

-411 VHDPSLAPE
+411 VHDPSLAPD
-420 GKHVATIDVNSQP
+420 GKHVATVDINSQP
-433 YSLAEGNWDSIK
+433 YTLAEGDWDSIK
-445 DGVADRVLQE
+445 DGIADRVLDE
-455 LDGYFPGLSSSVLHR
+455 LDGYFPGISSSVLHR
-470 QVLSPLDLERIIGIT
+470 QVLSPLDLERLLGLT

-535 GRNCAGEALRDLRG
+535 GRNCATEALRDIRRG
-549 GWLRRRL
+549 PTWLRRRTNKE
-556 HDRKR
+556 R

>member
-1 LLTILLSLNNVLA
+1 MSVTS
-14 VGGAGSYDVAVVGA
+14 SYDAVVVGA

-37 YLARAGL
+37 YLARAGR
-44 KVVVV
+44 KVLVV
-49 ERRDIVGGA
+49 ERREIVGGA

-83 IWKDLRLRE
+83 IWTDLRLRE

-117 DPDLAA
+117 DPATAA

-129 SPADAQALPEVEDQL
+129 SPADARTLPVVEDQL
-144 LRLAGLLVPTF
+144 LRLAALLVPTF
-155 DLTAFNVGDLHRR
+155 DMTAFDVGHLQRR
-168 DSRTLTSMLRSAVR
+168 DARSIVSLLRNTMR
-182 SRKDLDEAL
+182 SRNDLDEAL
-191 FLMTTSA
+191 FLLTASA
-198 DHNLSERFESPYVK
+198 NHYLTERFESPYVR

-218 SINDSLNGPSTLGT
+218 SINDSLAGPSTFGT

-237 HDHVSHE
+237 HDHVSHD

-257 GMGQVTVKMAEA
+257 GMGKVTEAMAEA

-275 EIRTG
+275 EIRLGVGVDQILTKG
-280 VEVDR
+280 AGENVEVAGVQLAD
-285 ILTRG
+285 G
-290 TGESVTA
+290 TTVSAGM
-297 SGLALSDG
+297 
-305 SEVDSRIVLSN
+305 VLSG
-316 ADPRRT
+316 ADPKHT
-322 FETLCDPGDLPA
+322 FETLCDPADLPA
-334 EFLRAVRNIRSDG
+334 DFLRSVRNIRSDG
-347 TSIKINLALDA
+347 TSIKINLALDR
-358 LPAAAAVPGTG
+358 LPAAVGQTGTG

-375 GVLEL
+375 GVIEI

-386 LDRQQADARVGVAAT
+386 LDLQQAGARAGVPAT
-401 GAHIEMCFPT
+401 GAHIELCFPT
-411 VHDPSLAPE
+411 VHDSSLAPD
-420 GKHVATIDVNSQP
+420 GKHVATVDINSQP
-433 YSLAEGNWDSIK
+433 YTLAEGDWDSIK
-445 DGVADRVLQE
+445 DGVADRVLDE
-455 LDGYFPGLSSSVLHR
+455 LDGYFPGISSSVLHR
-470 QVLSPLDLERIIGIT
+470 QVLSPLDLERLLGLT

-510 YRTPIA
+510 YRTPVA

-535 GRNCAGEALRDLRG
+535 GRNCATEALRDTRRG
-549 GWLRRRL
+549 PQWLRRQTAAQNRGE
-556 HDRKR
+556 R

>member
-1 LLTILLSLNNVLA
+1 VS
-14 VGGAGSYDVAVVGA
+14 GAGEYDAIVVGA

-49 ERRDIVGGA
+49 ERREIVGGC

-66 GFRASTG
+66 GYRASTG

-83 IWKDLRLRE
+83 IWADLRLRE
-92 RGVVTDDAGPS
+92 RGLTTDDAGPS

-117 DPDLAA
+117 DPELAA

-129 SPADAQALPEVEDQL
+129 SPADAQALPEAEDQL

-155 DLTAFNVGDLHRR
+155 DLTAFNVGGLHRR
-168 DSRTLTSMLRSAVR
+168 DSRTMLSMLRGAFR
-182 SRKDLDEAL
+182 TRKDLDEAL
-191 FLMTTSA
+191 FLLTTSA
-198 DHNLSERFESPYVK
+198 DHYLSERFESPDVK
-212 AALGWH
+212 TALGWH

-257 GMGQVTVKMAEA
+257 GMGEVTRLMAEA

-275 EIRTG
+275 EIRLG
-280 VEVDR
+280 VGVDR
-285 ILTRG
+285 IVTRG
-290 TGESVTA
+290 
-297 SGLALSDG
+297 SGDAVAAAGVLLSDG
-305 SEVDSRIVLSN
+305 TSVDSGLVLSG
-316 ADPRRT
+316 ADPQHT
-322 FETLCDPGDLPA
+322 FERLCDPGDLPA
-334 EFLRAVRNIRSDG
+334 DFLRAVHNIRSDG
-347 TSIKINLALDA
+347 TSIKINLALDRLPSAAA
-358 LPAAAAVPGTG
+358 LPGEGVQA
-369 PQPYHH
+369 YHH

-386 LDRQQADARVGVAAT
+386 LDLQQAEARAGVAAT

-411 VHDPSLAPE
+411 VHDPSLAPD
-420 GKHVATIDVNSQP
+420 GKHVATVDVNSQP
-433 YSLAEGNWDSIK
+433 YTLADGDWDSTK
-445 DGVADRVLQE
+445 EAVADRVLEE
-455 LDGYFPGLSSSVLHR
+455 LDAYFPGLSSSVLHR
-470 QVLSPLDLERIIGIT
+470 QVLSPLDLERVLGIT

-535 GRNCAGEALRDLRG
+535 GRNCAHEALRDLRRG
-549 GWLRRRL
+549 PRWLRERL
-556 HDRKR
+556 DNRKR

>member
-1 LLTILLSLNNVLA
+1 MGETSYDAVV
-14 VGGAGSYDVAVVGA
+14 VGG

-37 YLARAGL
+37 YLARAGRR
-44 KVVVV
+44 VVVV
-49 ERRDIVGGA
+49 ERREIVGGA

-66 GFRASTG
+66 GFHASTG

-83 IWKDLRLRE
+83 VWTDLRLRE

-117 DPDLAA
+117 DPGQAA

-129 SPADAQALPEVEDQL
+129 SPSDAKAFPEVEDQL
-144 LRLAGLLVPTF
+144 LRLAALLVPTF
-155 DLTAFNVGDLHRR
+155 DLTAFNVGHLRRR
-168 DSRTLTSMLRSAVR
+168 DSRTLATLLRNTLR

-191 FLMTTSA
+191 FLLTASA
-198 DHNLSERFESPYVK
+198 DHYLSERFESPYVRT
-212 AALGWH
+212 ALGWH
-218 SINDSLNGPSTLGT
+218 SINDSLAGPKTFGT

-237 HDHVSHE
+237 HDHVSHD

-257 GMGQVTVKMAEA
+257 GMGRVTAAMAEA

-280 VEVDR
+280 VAVER
-285 ILTRG
+285 ILTRDSG
-290 TGESVTA
+290 SGVQVTGVHLE
-297 SGLALSDG
+297 DG
-305 SEVDSRIVLSN
+305 STLTSEMVLSG
-316 ADPRRT
+316 ADPKTT
-322 FETLCDPGDLPA
+322 FLRLCDPGDLPGD
-334 EFLRAVRNIRSDG
+334 FRRAVSNIRSDG
-347 TSIKINLALDA
+347 TSIKINLALDR
-358 LPAAAAVPGTG
+358 LPAVAGQTGSG

-375 GVLEL
+375 GILEL

-386 LDRQQADARVGVAAT
+386 LDLQQAEARAGTPAT

-411 VHDPSLAPE
+411 VHDPSLAPD
-420 GKHVATIDVNSQP
+420 GKHIATIDINSQP
-433 YSLAEGNWDSIK
+433 YTLAEGDWDSIK
-445 DGVADRVLQE
+445 DGVADRVLEE

-470 QVLSPLDLERIIGIT
+470 QVLTPLDLERVLGLT
-485 GGHALHGE
+485 GGHALHGD
-493 MAPDQLFMNRPV
+493 MSPDQLFMNRPV

-510 YRTPIA
+510 YRTPIS

-535 GRNCAGEALRDLRG
+535 GRNCATEALRDLRRG
-549 GWLRRRL
+549 SRWPRGR
-556 HDRKR
+556 HDRKQ

>member
-1 LLTILLSLNNVLA
+1 VA
-14 VGGAGSYDVAVVGA
+14 GAGSYDVVVVGA

-44 KVVVV
+44 KVLAV
-49 ERRDIVGGA
+49 ERREIVGGA

-66 GFRASTG
+66 GYRASTG

-83 IWKDLRLRE
+83 VWKDLRLRE

-129 SPADAQALPEVEDQL
+129 SPADARALPEVEDQL

-168 DSRTLTSMLRSAVR
+168 DGRTLTSMLRSAVR
-182 SRKDLDEAL
+182 SRQDLDEAL

-198 DHNLSERFESPYVK
+198 DHYLSERFESPYVK

-257 GMGQVTVKMAEA
+257 GMGQVTIKMAEA

-280 VEVDR
+280 VDVDR

-290 TGESVTA
+290 SGDAVTV
-297 SGLALSDG
+297 SGVLLADG
-305 SEVDSRIVLSN
+305 TSVDSRIVLSG
-316 ADPRRT
+316 ADPRHT
-322 FETLCDPGDLPA
+322 FETLCDPSDLPSD
-334 EFLRAVRNIRSDG
+334 FLRAVRNIRSEG
-347 TSIKINLALDA
+347 TSIKINLALDR
-358 LPAAAAVPGTG
+358 LPAAAALPGTE
-369 PQPYHH
+369 PQSYHH

-386 LDRQQADARVGVAAT
+386 LDLQQAEARAGIAAT

-411 VHDPSLAPE
+411 VHDASLAPE
-420 GKHVATIDVNSQP
+420 GKHVATIDINSQP
-433 YSLAEGNWDSIK
+433 YSLAEGGWDSVKERI
-445 DGVADRVLQE
+445 ADRVLSE
-455 LDGYFPGLSSSVLHR
+455 LDGYFPGLSSAVLHR
-470 QVLSPLDLERIIGIT
+470 QVLSPLDLERVLGLT

-510 YRTPIA
+510 YRTPIS

>member
-198 DHNLSERFESPYVK
+198 DHYLSERFESPYVK

-380 GPTLDV
+380 GATLDV
-386 LDRQQADARVGVAAT
+386 LDRQQAAARVGVAAT

-445 DGVADRVLQE
+445 DGVADRVLEE